1 MLRTAINIALLV
13 SCIVVIP
20 YLGLFTTVGIY
31 LAIHMF
37 FLGVRP
43 LPLVVVVAVGSVLVM
58 YGFFGVLLGVQLS
71 GTLFV

>member
-1 MLRTAINIALLV
+1 MRTAVNIALIV
-13 SCIVVIP
+13 GCIVIIP
-20 YLGLFTTVGIY
+20 FLGLFTTVGIY

-43 LPLVVVVAVGSVLVM
+43 LTLVVVVAAGSVLVM
-58 YGFFGVLLGVQLS
+58 YGFFGVLLGVELS

>member
-1 MLRTAINIALLV
+1 MKTTINIALIV
-13 SCIVVIP
+13 ICIVIIP

-43 LPLVVVVAVGSVLVM
+43 LSLVSLVAVGVTLVM
-58 YGFFGVLLGVQLS
+58 YGFFGILLGVGIS
-71 GTLFV
+71 GSLLI

>member
-1 MLRTAINIALLV
+1 MRTLINIALLIT
-13 SCIVVIP
+13 CIIIIP

-43 LPLVVVVAVGSVLVM
+43 LSLVAVTAAGLVLVM
-58 YGFFGVLLGVQLS
+58 YGFFGILLGVKLS
-71 GTLFV
+71 GTLLV